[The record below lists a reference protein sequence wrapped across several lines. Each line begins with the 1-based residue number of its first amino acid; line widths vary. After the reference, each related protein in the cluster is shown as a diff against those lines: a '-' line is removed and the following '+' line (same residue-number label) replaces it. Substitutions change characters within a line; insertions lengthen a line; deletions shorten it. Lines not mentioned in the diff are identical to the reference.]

1 MIAKLILT
9 AIILGG
15 GAFMLLSDDFLEFI
29 TPYAGAAATD
39 IENMKNDPA
48 IQTKFNNAFE
58 IIYEKLTDVKLSFSE
73 LIKNNF
79 SL

>member
-29 TPYAGAAATD
+29 TPYAGAAVTD

-48 IQTKFNNAFE
+48 TQAKVSNALE
-58 IIYEKLTDVKLSFSE
+58 IIYEKFDDVKLSFSD

>member
-1 MIAKLILT
+1 MIRKLILT

-29 TPYAGAAATD
+29 TPYAGAAVTD

>member
-1 MIAKLILT
+1 MICKLILT

-15 GAFMLLSDDFLEFI
+15 GAFMLLSDVFLEFF

-48 IQTKFNNAFE
+48 THAKFNNALE
-58 IIYEKLTDVKLSFSE
+58 IIYEKLDDVKLSLSD
-73 LIKNNF
+73 LIKINF

>member
-1 MIAKLILT
+1 MIRKLILT

-58 IIYEKLTDVKLSFSE
+58 IIYEKLADVKPSFSE

>member
-1 MIAKLILT
+1 MIGKLILT

-15 GAFMLLSDDFLEFI
+15 GAFMLLSDDFLEFV

-48 IQTKFNNAFE
+48 TQAKFNNALE
-58 IIYEKLTDVKLSFSE
+58 IISVSYTHLTLPTILLV
-73 LIKNNF
+73 
-79 SL
+79 

>member
-1 MIAKLILT
+1 MIRKLVLT
-9 AIILGG
+9 AIILGA

-48 IQTKFNNAFE
+48 IQTKFNNALE

>member
-1 MIAKLILT
+1 MIRKLILT

-39 IENMKNDPA
+39 I
-48 IQTKFNNAFE
+48 
-58 IIYEKLTDVKLSFSE
+58 
-73 LIKNNF
+73 
-79 SL
+79 

>member
-1 MIAKLILT
+1 MIVKLILT

-29 TPYAGAAATD
+29 TPYAGAAVTD

-58 IIYEKLTDVKLSFSE
+58 IIYEKLADVKFSFSD

>member
-1 MIAKLILT
+1 MIRKLILT

-15 GAFMLLSDDFLEFI
+15 GAFMLLSDDFLEFV

>member
-1 MIAKLILT
+1 MIRKLILT
-9 AIILGG
+9 SIILSA

-58 IIYEKLTDVKLSFSE
+58 IIYEKLADVKLSFSE

>member
-1 MIAKLILT
+1 MIRKLVLT
-9 AIILGG
+9 AIILGA

>member
-1 MIAKLILT
+1 MIRKLILT
-9 AIILGG
+9 SIILGA

-58 IIYEKLTDVKLSFSE
+58 IIYEKLDDVKFSFSD

>member
-1 MIAKLILT
+1 MIRKLILT
-9 AIILGG
+9 SIILSA
-15 GAFMLLSDDFLEFI
+15 GAFMLLSDDFLEFV

>member
-1 MIAKLILT
+1 MIRKLILT
-9 AIILGG
+9 SIILSA

>member
-1 MIAKLILT
+1 MIRKLILT
-9 AIILGG
+9 SIILGA

-29 TPYAGAAATD
+29 TPHAGAVATD

-48 IQTKFNNAFE
+48 TQAKFNNALE
-58 IIYEKLTDVKLSFSE
+58 IIYEKLADVKLSFSE

>member
-29 TPYAGAAATD
+29 TPYAEAAVTD
-39 IENMKNDPA
+39 IENMKNDPST
-48 IQTKFNNAFE
+48 QTKFNNALE
-58 IIYEKLTDVKLSFSE
+58 VIYEKLDDVKLSFND
-73 LIKNNF
+73 LIKNSF

>member
-1 MIAKLILT
+1 MIGKLILT

-48 IQTKFNNAFE
+48 IQT
-58 IIYEKLTDVKLSFSE
+58 
-73 LIKNNF
+73 
-79 SL
+79 

>member
-1 MIAKLILT
+1 MIGKLVLT

-29 TPYAGAAATD
+29 TPYAGAAVTD
-39 IENMKNDPA
+39 IENIKNDPVTQA
-48 IQTKFNNAFE
+48 KFNNTLE
-58 IIYEKLTDVKLSFSE
+58 IIYEKLADVKLSFSE

>member
-1 MIAKLILT
+1 MIRKLILT
-9 AIILGG
+9 SIILSA
-15 GAFMLLSDDFLEFI
+15 GAFMLLSDDFLEFV

-39 IENMKNDPA
+39 IENIKNDPT

-58 IIYEKLTDVKLSFSE
+58 IIYEKLADVKLSFSE

>member
-1 MIAKLILT
+1 MIRKLILT

-39 IENMKNDPA
+39 IENMKNDPV
-48 IQTKFNNAFE
+48 IQTKFNNAVE
-58 IIYEKLTDVKLSFSE
+58 IIYEKLTDIELSFSE
-73 LIKNNF
+73 LLKNSF

>member
-1 MIAKLILT
+1 MIRKLILT

-39 IENMKNDPA
+39 IENMKNDPV
-48 IQTKFNNAFE
+48 IQTKFNNAVE
-58 IIYEKLTDVKLSFSE
+58 IIYEKLTDIELSFSE
-73 LIKNNF
+73 LLKNSF
-79 SL
+79 PL